1 MKKVFFTLSFLLFL
15 FLNFNLNAQEL
26 KEYIYDYAGCWLF
39 FEPQDLYD
47 PMLNTGSN
55 IAGETFKAT
64 DFFKIINL
72 PNNPQRPSEGRNV
85 YQSPESPFWKRK
97 ITTKSG
103 YFNFIF
109 PPENRNNKQY
119 AYTLLAGY
127 LDNNEYQKIDLN
139 MESASPYELYLD
151 GNKIASFNK
160 FTEDENNK
168 QNQTVTLEKGK
179 HDLIIKTLY
188 QKAEGR
194 DWMFKLEFGTKKE
207 NSILWTLDPQ
217 KVMDIGLI
225 LDGKRL
231 LGVTVSSNGK
241 YVKYSYKET
250 KAPEG
255 KTEYWIE
262 IIDLKSN
269 RTILNTRYN
278 NMGQVSFHPFED
290 AICFRKNENEKS
302 RVYKQNLE
310 DGDVTLLMEASKD
323 MNFYTFS
330 DDGNFIIYGINIK
343 GKKNKDGINRL
354 EGMEDRWPWWRN
366 QTDLYY
372 YNVLTGLHSQLTAGN
387 LSTNLED
394 ISHDGRKI
402 IVNQSI
408 PDYTK
413 RPYTRQIMM
422 EIDLKNR
429 NIDTLWNSSF
439 GGSVQYSPDNK
450 QLLVIGSAAMFDGAG
465 RNLPKK
471 MIANDFDNQAYIYD
485 LTDKSA
491 TCISKDFNPNIESA
505 QWCTQDNRIYFSVQ
519 EKTYHKIYV
528 YNIND
533 CVFEEIKTNLD
544 NIQGINKSKNSSL
557 LAYWG
562 NSIQLPEYGAVIDI
576 NNGKVINDSNPEK
589 KIFEDVKFGNC
600 QNYTFKS
607 KRGILIDGFF
617 YLPPDFDDSKKY
629 PMIVYYYGG
638 TSPTDRSFRG
648 RYPKNYFAANGY
660 VVYVIIPSG
669 ATGYGQEFA
678 ARHVNNWGI
687 TVADEIIEG
696 TQKFIKDHN
705 FIDDKHVGC
714 MGASYGGFMT
724 ELLMTRTNI
733 FAAAISHAGISSI
746 ASYWGEGYWGYL
758 YNSVAAAETFP
769 WNNQKMYIGQS
780 ALFNADK
787 VNTPL
792 LLLHGTADTNVPEG
806 ESIQLYTALK
816 LLGKECEFVE
826 IEGENHQILDYK
838 KRIKWQKT
846 IMAWWEKYLKGDSK
860 WWDNLYPKK

>member
-1 MKKVFFTLSFLLFL
+1 MKKVFFILSSLLFL
-15 FLNFNLNAQEL
+15 LLKFNLNAQEA
-26 KEYIYDYAGCWLF
+26 KEYIYDYAGYWLF
-39 FEPQDLYD
+39 FEPQDLYA

-64 DFFKIINL
+64 DFFKIMNL
-72 PNNPQRPSEGRNV
+72 PNNLQKPSEGRNV
-85 YQSPESPFWKRK
+85 YQSPKSPLWERK

-103 YFNFIF
+103 YFNFIL

-119 AYTLLAGY
+119 AYTILAGY
-127 LDNNEYQKIDLN
+127 LDNAEYQEIDLN

-160 FTEDENNK
+160 FTEDKNDK

-179 HDLIIKTLY
+179 HDIIIKTLY
-188 QKAEGR
+188 QKVEGK

-207 NSILWTLDPQ
+207 NSILWTLDP
-217 KVMDIGLI
+217 KKIMDIGLI

-231 LGVTVSSNGK
+231 SGVTLSPNGK

-255 KTEYWIE
+255 KTEYWTE

-269 RTILNTRYN
+269 KTVLNTRYN
-278 NMGQVSFHPFED
+278 NMGQVSFHPFEE

-302 RVYKQNLE
+302 QVYKQNLE
-310 DGDVTLLMEASKD
+310 DGKVTLLMEASKD
-323 MNFYTFS
+323 MNFYTLS
-330 DDGNFIIYGINIK
+330 DDADFIIYGINIK
-343 GKKNKDGINRL
+343 GRKNKDGVNRL

-372 YNVLTGLHSQLTAGN
+372 YDLATGLQNRLTAGN

-402 IVNQSI
+402 IVNQSVT
-408 PDYTK
+408 DYTK
-413 RPYTRQIMM
+413 RPYARQIMM

-429 NIDTLWNSSF
+429 HIDTLWNSSF

-450 QLLVIGSAAMFDGAG
+450 RLLVIGSAAMFDGAG

-471 MIANDFDNQAYIYD
+471 MIANDYDNQAYIYN
-485 LTDKSA
+485 LADKSV

-505 QWCTQDNRIYFSVQ
+505 RWCAQDNKIYFSVE
-519 EKTYHKIYV
+519 EKTCHKIYV
-528 YNIND
+528 YDINK
-533 CVFEEIKTNLD
+533 CIFEEIKTHLD
-544 NIQGINKSKNSSL
+544 NIRGISKSRNSSL

-562 NSIQLPEYGAVIDI
+562 NSIQYPEYGAVIDV
-576 NNGKVINDSNPEK
+576 NDGKILHDCDPEK
-589 KIFEDVKFGNC
+589 EIFEDVKFGDC
-600 QNYTFKS
+600 QDYTFKS
-607 KRGILIDGFF
+607 KKGVLIDGFF

-696 TQKFIKDHN
+696 TQRFIKDHH
-705 FIDDKHVGC
+705 FVDGRHVGC

-724 ELLMTRTNI
+724 ELLMTRTDI
-733 FAAAISHAGISSI
+733 FAAAIAHAGISSI
-746 ASYWGEGYWGYL
+746 TSYWGEGYWGYL

-787 VNTPL
+787 INTPL

-846 IMAWWEKYLKGDSK
+846 IMAWWEKYLKEDSK
-860 WWDNLYPKK
+860 WWDDLYPER